1 MSAIGRRIIVIIVGL
16 ALALPAGT
24 FAVAGG
30 GGPSPGSNGLGDSYF
45 PLAGNGG
52 YDVDHYDL
60 DIRYKPQ
67 VDILIG
73 RTTITATATQGL
85 TSFNLDLE
93 GLRVR
98 SVTVDGAAATWD
110 RQQVQELVVTPA
122 STIANGAGFEV
133 VVDYRGVPKSPLS
146 YGAPAGA
153 VRTRDGVL
161 ILGEPDVA
169 AYWYPSNDHPRDKA
183 TFTIDLTVP
192 AGLKAISNGRFTGR
206 TEAAGRVTWSWEES
220 NPMATYLAMAA
231 IGRFRIHRYDTN
243 DGIPVF
249 DAIDPR
255 VHNAARRALAREERV
270 IRFLQR
276 QFGPYPF
283 DALGGVVDDVSIG
296 YALETQTRPIYDPSS
311 FNGGPNVGLI
321 VHELAHQWFGNSVS
335 LDDWR
340 HMWLNEG
347 FATYAEWLWTD
358 ARGGDTPQQQL
369 AGWCGIPAGDSFWNV
384 TPGDPGKNK
393 LFAFQVY
400 ERGAMTLQALRRTV
414 GTATFFDILE
424 MWLADHAGAT
434 GSTAQF
440 VQLSETVSGQEL
452 SAFFDEWLFTAGKPT
467 PCEGP

>member
-1 MSAIGRRIIVIIVGL
+1 M
-16 ALALPAGT
+16 
-24 FAVAGG
+24 
-30 GGPSPGSNGLGDSYF
+30 
-45 PLAGNGG
+45 
-52 YDVDHYDL
+52 
-60 DIRYKPQ
+60 
-67 VDILIG
+67 
-73 RTTITATATQGL
+73 
-85 TSFNLDLE
+85 
-93 GLRVR
+93 
-98 SVTVDGAAATWD
+98 
-110 RQQVQELVVTPA
+110 
-122 STIANGAGFEV
+122 

-231 IGRFRIHRYDTN
+231 IGRFRIHRYDTD

-270 IRFLQR
+270 IRFLAR

-296 YALETQTRPIYDPSS
+296 YALETQTRPIYDPAS
-311 FNGGPNVGLI
+311 FNGGPNVGLV

-335 LDDWR
+335 LDEWR

-369 AGWCGIPAGDSFWNV
+369 AGWCGIPAGDPFWNV

-414 GTATFFDILE
+414 GTRHLLRHPRDVARRPRGCNRLDGTVRPAVRDGVGPGAQRVLRR
-424 MWLADHAGAT
+424 MALHGGQAHAVRRPLGLSS
-434 GSTAQF
+434 GRLLQLVVVGRF
-440 VQLSETVSGQEL
+440 VVEAGRI
-452 SAFFDEWLFTAGKPT
+452 DERR
-467 PCEGP
+467 